1 MIAQSPADF
10 TVQTILI
17 VDDNPV
23 NLAVVVDHLED
34 HGYRVA
40 VAQGGEE
47 ALKRAALIQPDL
59 ILLDVMMPGIDG
71 FETCRRLK
79 ANGPTRP
86 IPVIF
91 MTALADIHDKVAA
104 FAAGGVDY
112 VGKPFQVEE
121 LLARV
126 ETHLTLRASQQRLT
140 KQNIALQDEIG
151 ARRTAEVALQASE
164 LSYRRLFEAA
174 NDGIVLI
181 DFKTGEI
188 TDANPAV
195 VAMLGHERAGL
206 IGRKLWEIDSFKS
219 VPDCEITLSE
229 LKDHDRVQQDHWVLK
244 TVAGASID
252 IEMVSNHYKADGTD
266 VVQCNLRNIT
276 DRKEAEARIRYM
288 ALHDAL
294 TGLANRTLLED
305 RLSHDIAQARR
316 NKKQVAVLMLDL
328 DHFKTI
334 NDSLGHH
341 VGDQLLEAVA
351 VRLRACLRE
360 GDTAAR
366 LGGDE
371 FVVGL
376 PDIGSGDAAE
386 VVAGKILVALM
397 EPFPIEDRKLHIGG
411 SIGIGLYP
419 DDGEDSG
426 SLLRA
431 ADTAMYDAKQNGR
444 GVYRFFTPALNE
456 AAQRRH
462 NLSNDAHQACARDE
476 FVLHYQPQVEIGTGR
491 ITGLET
497 LLRWNHPTEGLIS
510 PALFIPLLEELGLI
524 VEVGQW
530 VLRTACLQNA
540 RWQADGL
547 PPVRMAV
554 NLSAQQFYRG
564 DIVRTVRQALEESG
578 LAPEWLELE
587 LTESLTLDDTE
598 TTLRIM
604 GELKQLGVGLS
615 LDDFGTGWSSLS
627 YLRRFPI
634 DRIKI
639 DRSFMRDVT
648 THPNA
653 AAVVQSIL
661 HLAQSLGLGC
671 IAEGVE
677 TPEQLEYL
685 QQQLCSEIQGFLF
698 SKPLPAQDLPA
709 LLGSVHPSTLSDT
722 QGHLRTQIP
731 VAVTRAIKAIST
743 VPAAPPCRAPESQ
756 DHDDALTVAR

>member
-1 MIAQSPADF
+1 MSTVADAA
-10 TVQTILI
+10 TQTILI

-34 HGYRVA
+34 HGYHVA

-47 ALKRAALIQPDL
+47 ALKRAELVQPNL

-79 ANGPTRP
+79 ANAVTRS

-91 MTALADIHDKVAA
+91 MTALTDTHDKIAA

-112 VGKPFQVEE
+112 VSKPFQVEE

-126 ETHLTLRASQQRLT
+126 ETHLALRATQQRLT
-140 KQNIALQDEIG
+140 TQNIALQDEIV
-151 ARRTAEVALQASE
+151 ARRAAETALQASE
-164 LSYRRLFEAA
+164 LSYRRLFETA
-174 NDGIVLI
+174 NDGIVLL
-181 DFKTGEI
+181 DFDTGQV

-195 VAMLGHERAGL
+195 INMLGHDRAGL
-206 IGRKLWEIDSFKS
+206 VGQKLWELESFRD
-219 VPDCEITLSE
+219 VPACQTTMSE
-229 LKDHDRVQQDHWVLK
+229 LRGHDSVQRDHWIL
-244 TVAGASID
+244 TTGAGESID
-252 IEMVSNHYKADGTD
+252 VEMVSNHYKAEGADI
-266 VVQCNLRNIT
+266 VQCNIRNIT
-276 DRKEAEARIRYM
+276 ERKEAEARIRYM

-294 TGLANRTLLED
+294 TGLPNRVLLED
-305 RLSHDIAQARR
+305 RLGNDIAHARR
-316 NKKQVAVLMLDL
+316 NQTQVAVLMLDL
-328 DHFKTI
+328 DHFKHI
-334 NDSLGHH
+334 NDSLGHY

-351 VRLRACLRE
+351 VRLRSCLRE

-371 FVVGL
+371 FVIGL
-376 PDIGSGDAAE
+376 PDIAEGEAAK
-386 VVAGKILVALM
+386 VVATKILDVLT
-397 EPFPIEDRKLHIGG
+397 EPFPIEGRHLHIGG
-411 SIGIGLYP
+411 SIGISLYP
-419 DDGEDSG
+419 GDGEDPG
-426 SLLRA
+426 ALLRA
-431 ADTAMYDAKQNGR
+431 ADTAMYDAKKNGR
-444 GVYRFFTPALNE
+444 NMHRFFTPALNE

-462 NLSNDAHQACARDE
+462 TLANDAHQACARGE
-476 FVLHYQPQVEIGTGR
+476 FVLHYQPQIEIETGR
-491 ITGLET
+491 VTGLET
-497 LLRWNHPTEGLIS
+497 LVRWNHPVEGLIS
-510 PALFIPLLEELGLI
+510 PALFIPLLEELGLM
-524 VEVGQW
+524 VEVGHW
-530 VLRTACLQNA
+530 VLKTACRQNA
-540 RWQADGL
+540 EWQADGL

-564 DIVRTVRQALEESG
+564 DIVRSVKQALAEAN
-578 LAPEWLELE
+578 LAPQWLDLE

-604 GELKQLGVGLS
+604 SELKQLGVSLS

-648 THPNA
+648 TQPNA

-698 SKPLPAQDLPA
+698 CKPLPAEELPAFLRAARQARQQDLQSRLSPPRPPVAPPPA
-709 LLGSVHPSTLSDT
+709 KKPPSTLAT
-722 QGHLRTQIP
+722 LM
-731 VAVTRAIKAIST
+731 A
-743 VPAAPPCRAPESQ
+743 
-756 DHDDALTVAR
+756 

>member
-1 MIAQSPADF
+1 VIQEKMTSVDAPL
-10 TVQTILI
+10 QTILI

-34 HGYRVA
+34 HGYHVA

-47 ALKRAALIQPDL
+47 ALKRAEFVQPDL

-79 ANGPTRP
+79 ANAATQP

-91 MTALADIHDKVAA
+91 MTALADIHDKVSA

-112 VGKPFQVEE
+112 VSKPFQIEE

-126 ETHLTLRASQQRLT
+126 ETHLALRATQQRLAT
-140 KQNIALQDEIG
+140 QNVALQDEID
-151 ARRTAEVALQASE
+151 ARRIVEEALQASE
-164 LSYRRLFEAA
+164 VRYRRLFETA
-174 NDGIVLI
+174 NDGIVLL
-181 DFKTGEI
+181 DFETGKV

-195 VAMLGHERAGL
+195 IKMLGHDHAGL
-206 IGRKLWEIDSFKS
+206 LGRKLWELEPFRN
-219 VPDCEITLSE
+219 VPACQTALSE
-229 LKDHDRVQQDHWVLK
+229 LKEQDSVQYDHLVVTSGD
-244 TVAGASID
+244 GGSID
-252 IEMVSNHYKADGTD
+252 VEMISNLYQAEGTKI
-266 VVQCNLRNIT
+266 VQCNFRNIT
-276 DRKEAEARIRYM
+276 ERKEAEARIRYM

-294 TGLANRTLLED
+294 TGLPNRILLED
-305 RLSHDIAQARR
+305 RLSHAIVHSRR
-316 NKKQVAVLMLDL
+316 NQTRVAVLMLDL
-328 DHFKTI
+328 DHFKHI

-341 VGDQLLEAVA
+341 VGDELLEAVA

-371 FVVGL
+371 FVISL
-376 PDIGSGDAAE
+376 PDIANNEDAE
-386 VVAGKILVALM
+386 IVAGKILATLTD
-397 EPFPIEDRKLHIGG
+397 PFPIEDRMLHIGG
-411 SIGIGLYP
+411 SIGIGVYP
-419 DDGEDSG
+419 GDGEDSG

-444 GVYRFFTPALNE
+444 GIYRFFTPELNE

-462 NLSNDAHQACARDE
+462 SLTNDAHQACARGE
-476 FVLHYQPQVEIGTGR
+476 FVLHYQPQVEIETGK

-497 LLRWNHPTEGLIS
+497 LLRWNHPEQGLIS

-530 VLRTACLQNA
+530 ALRTACLQNVQ
-540 RWQADGL
+540 WQAEGL

-564 DIVRTVRQALEESG
+564 DIVRTVKQALEESG

-587 LTESLTLDDTE
+587 LTESLTLDDSE
-598 TTLRIM
+598 TTIRIM
-604 GELKQLGVGLS
+604 RELKQMGVSLS

-627 YLRRFPI
+627 YLRRFPL

-653 AAVVQSIL
+653 AAVVHSIL
-661 HLAQSLGLGC
+661 NLAQSLGLGC

-677 TPEQLEYL
+677 TSDQLDYL
-685 QQQLCSEIQGFLF
+685 QGEICSEIQGFLF
-698 SKPLPAQDLPA
+698 SKPLPAQELPA
-709 LLGSVHPSTLSDT
+709 LLLAASQPNLAGLRSDLALALLPVVDPSPERKRTSV
-722 QGHLRTQIP
+722 
-731 VAVTRAIKAIST
+731 
-743 VPAAPPCRAPESQ
+743 APPGIR
-756 DHDDALTVAR
+756 

>member
-1 MIAQSPADF
+1 MNTKAEAATQR
-10 TVQTILI
+10 ILI

-34 HGYRVA
+34 HGYYVA
-40 VAQGGEE
+40 VAQDGEE
-47 ALKRAALIQPDL
+47 ALKRAELVQPNL

-79 ANGPTRP
+79 ANALTRS

-91 MTALADIHDKVAA
+91 MTALADTHDKVAA

-112 VGKPFQVEE
+112 VGKPFQIEE

-126 ETHLTLRASQQRLT
+126 ETHLALRATQQRLT
-140 KQNIALQDEIG
+140 TQNVALQDEIA
-151 ARRTAEVALQASE
+151 ARRIAETALQASE
-164 LSYRRLFEAA
+164 LSYRRLFETA
-174 NDGIVLI
+174 NDGIVLL
-181 DFKTGEI
+181 DFDTGKV
-188 TDANPAV
+188 TDANPAIV
-195 VAMLGHERAGL
+195 DMLGHDRAGL
-206 IGRKLWEIDSFKS
+206 VGQKLWELESFRD
-219 VPDCEITLSE
+219 VPACQTTMSE
-229 LKDHDRVQQDHWVLK
+229 LRGHDSVQRDHWVL
-244 TVAGASID
+244 TTGDGASID
-252 IEMVSNHYKADGTD
+252 IEMVSNHYKAEGAD
-266 VVQCNLRNIT
+266 VVQCNIRNIT
-276 DRKEAEARIRYM
+276 ERKEAEARIRYM

-294 TGLANRTLLED
+294 TGLPNRVLLED
-305 RLSHDIAQARR
+305 RLGNDIAHARR
-316 NKKQVAVLMLDL
+316 NQTPVAVLMLDL
-328 DHFKTI
+328 DHFKHI

-351 VRLRACLRE
+351 LRLRACLRE
-360 GDTAAR
+360 ADTAAR

-371 FVVGL
+371 FVIAL
-376 PDIGSGDAAE
+376 PDIADKEAAE
-386 VVAGKILVALM
+386 VVASKIIGSLT
-397 EPFPIEDRKLHIGG
+397 EPFLIEDRKLHIGG
-411 SIGIGLYP
+411 SIGISLYP
-419 DDGEDSG
+419 GDGEDPG
-426 SLLRA
+426 ALLRA
-431 ADTAMYDAKQNGR
+431 ADTAMYDAKKNGR
-444 GVYRFFTPALNE
+444 GMHRFFTPALND

-462 NLSNDAHQACARDE
+462 NLANDAHQACARGE
-476 FVLHYQPQVEIGTGR
+476 FVLHYQPQIEIETGR
-491 ITGLET
+491 VTGLET
-497 LLRWNHPTEGLIS
+497 LVRWNHPIEGLIS

-524 VEVGQW
+524 VEVGHW
-530 VLRTACLQNA
+530 VLKTACRQNA
-540 RWQADGL
+540 QWQADGL
-547 PPVRMAV
+547 QPMRIAV

-564 DIVRTVRQALEESG
+564 DIVRSVKLALDEAN

-604 GELKQLGVGLS
+604 SELKAMGVGLS

-648 THPNA
+648 TQPNA

-661 HLAQSLGLGC
+661 HLADSLGLGC

-698 SKPLPAQDLPA
+698 SKPLPAEELPA
-709 LLGSVHPSTLSDT
+709 FLRAARQPKHRDQQSRLLPPRL
-722 QGHLRTQIP
+722 
-731 VAVTRAIKAIST
+731 
-743 VPAAPPCRAPESQ
+743 PAAVPPARKHLPVLPEI
-756 DHDDALTVAR
+756 AA